1 MSENR
6 VFVSQETLDRWL
18 SEERVEVDGDV
29 LTLQAEGQRFRLAT
43 ALHFL
48 NEVAGGG
55 DPENW
60 IGKVKPLDAI
70 IESGGEHCAGS
81 VVLGE
86 SAFEV
91 IEGFLGFPLHDPS
104 APSLVAAAQS
114 SLGEAPTRDDLD
126 QLARFFT
133 STR

>member
-29 LTLQAEGQRFRLAT
+29 LTLQQDGQRFQLAT

-55 DPENW
+55 DPQGW
-60 IGKVKPLDAI
+60 LGKVKSLDAI
-70 IESGGEHCAGS
+70 IESGGEHVSGS
-81 VVLGE
+81 VLLGE

-91 IEGFLGFPLHDPS
+91 IEGFLGVPLHDAAS
-104 APSLVAAAQS
+104 SLSAAAEAA
-114 SLGEAPTRDDLD
+114 LGGTPARDDLD
-126 QLARFFT
+126 QLARFFMG
-133 STR
+133 SR

>member
-18 SEERVEVDGDV
+18 TEERVEVDGDV
-29 LTLQAEGQRFRLAT
+29 LTLQRDGQRFRLAT

-55 DPENW
+55 DPHAW
-60 IGKVKPLDAI
+60 LGKVKPLEAI
-70 IESGGEHCAGS
+70 VEVGGEHCAGS

-91 IEGFLGFPLHDPS
+91 IEGFLGVPVHDA
-104 APSLVAAAQS
+104 APSLAAAAQS
-114 SLGEAPTRDDLD
+114 AVGETPAGDDLD
-126 QLARFFT
+126 QLAQFFM
-133 STR
+133 SSR

>member
-29 LTLQAEGQRFRLAT
+29 LRLQRDGQRFRLAT
-43 ALHFL
+43 ALHFVS
-48 NEVAGGG
+48 EVAGGG
-55 DPENW
+55 DPQSW
-60 IGKVKPLDAI
+60 IGKVKPLDAVL
-70 IESGGEHCAGS
+70 ESGGEHCAGS

-91 IEGFLGFPLHDPS
+91 IEGFLGFPLHDAAS
-104 APSLVAAAQS
+104 SLAAAAQS
-114 SLGEAPTRDDLD
+114 ALGEAPAGDDLD
-126 QLARFFT
+126 QLAQFFT
-133 STR
+133 SSR

>member
-18 SEERVEVDGDV
+18 SEERVEVEGDV
-29 LTLQAEGQRFRLAT
+29 LTLQQDGQRFHLAT

-48 NEVAGGG
+48 SEVAGGG
-55 DPENW
+55 DPEGW
-60 IGKVKPLDAI
+60 LGKVKPLDAI
-70 IESGGEHCAGS
+70 LESGGEHCAGS

-91 IEGFLGFPLHDPS
+91 IEGFLGVPIHDAAS
-104 APSLVAAAQS
+104 SLAAAAQS
-114 SLGEAPTRDDLD
+114 ALGETPPRDDLD
-126 QLARFFT
+126 QLSRFFG
-133 STR
+133 SR

>member
-18 SEERVEVDGDV
+18 SEERVDVDGDV
-29 LTLQAEGQRFRLAT
+29 LTLQQDGQRFHLAT

-48 NEVAGGG
+48 SEVAGGG
-55 DPENW
+55 DPEAW
-60 IGKVKPLDAI
+60 LGKVKPLESVV
-70 IESGGEHCAGS
+70 ESGGEHCAGS

-91 IEGFLGFPLHDPS
+91 IEGFLGVPIHDAAS
-104 APSLVAAAQS
+104 SLTAAAQS
-114 SLGEAPTRDDLD
+114 ALGEAPAGDDLD
-126 QLARFFT
+126 QLSQFFM
-133 STR
+133 SSR